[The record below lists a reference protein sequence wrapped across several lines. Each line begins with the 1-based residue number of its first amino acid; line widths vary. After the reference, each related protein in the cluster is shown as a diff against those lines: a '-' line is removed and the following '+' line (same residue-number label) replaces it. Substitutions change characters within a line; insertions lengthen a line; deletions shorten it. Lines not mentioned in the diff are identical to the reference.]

1 MMAVDSLLV
10 VRRTANFSF
19 YRRIFV
25 EKIYMDNNATTAVK
39 PEVLEAMLPYFCE
52 QFGNPSS
59 VHWAGRM
66 VGGAI
71 DKARQQVADLLHCSP
86 AEVIFLSCGS
96 EGDNYAIKG
105 TAEALKDKGNHIIT
119 TAVEH
124 PAVLETCQ
132 SLEKEGFEVTY
143 LGVDKDGSLDL
154 KELEAAITDKTIL
167 ISVMWA
173 NNETGN
179 IYPIEEI
186 GQIAKKH
193 KIRFHTDAVQS
204 AGKIPVDVRKANVD
218 MAVISGHKIGAPKG
232 IGAMYLRRGT
242 RISRF
247 MHGGHQERNRRAGT
261 HNVPG
266 IVGLGLA
273 CELAQQNMEDDYKYV
288 RALRDKLE
296 NGILSTIPDTKLNGH
311 PDADLR
317 LPNTLNVSFNYIE
330 GESLLLFFDMKGI
343 AASSGSACTSGSL
356 EPSHVMGA
364 MGVDIVLAHSS
375 TRFSLG
381 PNNTEEEIDFILQE
395 LPAIVQR
402 LREMSPLYNRTEP
415 APLSCDECRM
425 VSCSH

>member
-1 MMAVDSLLV
+1 M
-10 VRRTANFSF
+10 
-19 YRRIFV
+19 

-71 DKARQQVADLLHCSP
+71 EKAREQVAELLNCSA
-86 AEVIFLSCGS
+86 AEVVFLSCGS

-105 TAEALKDKGNHIIT
+105 TADALKDKGNHIIT
-119 TAVEH
+119 TSVEH
-124 PAVLETCQ
+124 PAVLESCEA
-132 SLEKEGFEVTY
+132 LEKDGYEVTY
-143 LGVDKDGSLDL
+143 LNVDHDGMLDL
-154 KELEAAITDKTIL
+154 AELEAAITEKTIL

-179 IYPIEEI
+179 IFPIEEI

-193 KIRFHTDAVQS
+193 KVRFHTDAVQA

-261 HNVPG
+261 HNVPS
-266 IVGLGLA
+266 IVGLGVA
-273 CELAQQNMEDDYKYV
+273 CELAIQNMEKDYAYV
-288 RALRDKLE
+288 RHLRDKLE
-296 NGILSTIPDTKLNGH
+296 DGILTSIPEVKLNGH

-381 PNNTEEEIDFILQE
+381 ADNTEAEVDFILQE
-395 LPAIVQR
+395 LPAMVQR
-402 LREMSPLYNRTEP
+402 LREMSPLYNRVEET
-415 APLSCDECRM
+415 PLSCDECRM
-425 VSCSH
+425 VTRACA

>member
-1 MMAVDSLLV
+1 MK
-10 VRRTANFSF
+10 N
-19 YRRIFV
+19 
-25 EKIYMDNNATTAVK
+25 IYMDNNATTAVK
-39 PEVLEAMLPYFCE
+39 PQVLEAMLPYFCE

-71 DKARQQVADLLHCSP
+71 DKAREQVAKLLNCSS

-105 TAEALKDKGNHIIT
+105 TADALKEKGNHIIT
-119 TAVEH
+119 TSVEH
-124 PAVLETCQ
+124 PAVLETCEA
-132 SLEKEGFEVTY
+132 LEKDGYDVTY
-143 LGVDKDGSLDL
+143 LKVDPDGMLDL
-154 KELEAAITDKTIL
+154 AELEAAITNKTIL

-179 IYPIEEI
+179 IFPIEAI

-193 KIRFHTDAVQS
+193 KVRFHTDAVQA

-242 RISRF
+242 KISRF

-261 HNVPG
+261 HDVPG
-266 IVGLGLA
+266 IVGLGVA
-273 CELAQQNMEDDYKYV
+273 CELAQQNMDKDYAYV
-288 RALRDKLE
+288 RDLRDTLE
-296 NGILSTIPDTKLNGH
+296 KGILSTISEVKLNGH
-311 PDADLR
+311 PNADLR

-381 PNNTEEEIDFILQE
+381 SDNSREEVDFILQE

-402 LREMSPLYNRTEP
+402 LREMSPLYKRDEP
-415 APLSCDECRM
+415 TPLSCDDCRM
-425 VSCSH
+425 VNKVCA

>member
-1 MMAVDSLLV
+1 M
-10 VRRTANFSF
+10 
-19 YRRIFV
+19 

-71 DKARQQVADLLHCSP
+71 EKARQQVADLLNCSA

-105 TAEALKDKGNHIIT
+105 TADALKDKGRHIIT
-119 TAVEH
+119 TSVEH
-124 PAVLETCQ
+124 PAVLETCEA
-132 SLEKEGFEVTY
+132 LEKDGFAVTY
-143 LGVDKDGSLDL
+143 LGVDQDGMLDL
-154 KELEAAITDKTIL
+154 AELEAAITDQTIL
-167 ISVMWA
+167 ISIMWA

-179 IYPIEEI
+179 IFPIEEI

-193 KIRFHTDAVQS
+193 KVRFHTDAVQA
-204 AGKIPVDVRKANVD
+204 AGKIPVDVQKAQVD

-273 CELAQQNMEDDYKYV
+273 CELAQQHMDEDYSYV
-288 RALRDKLE
+288 RKLRDKLE
-296 NGILSTIPDTKLNGH
+296 QGILSTIPDVKLNGH
-311 PDADLR
+311 PNADLR

-381 PNNTEEEIDFILQE
+381 PNNTEAEVDFILQE
-395 LPAIVQR
+395 LPPIVQR
-402 LREMSPLYNRTEP
+402 LRDMSPLYNRQEP
-415 APLSCDECRM
+415 TPLSCDECRM
-425 VSCSH
+425 VHKTCA

>member
-1 MMAVDSLLV
+1 MK
-10 VRRTANFSF
+10 N
-19 YRRIFV
+19 
-25 EKIYMDNNATTAVK
+25 IYMDNNATTAVK
-39 PEVLEAMLPYFCE
+39 PQVLEAMLPYFCE

-71 DKARQQVADLLHCSP
+71 DKAREQVAKLLNCSS

-105 TAEALKDKGNHIIT
+105 TADALKEKGNHIIT
-119 TAVEH
+119 TSVEH
-124 PAVLETCQ
+124 PAVLETCEA
-132 SLEKEGFEVTY
+132 LEKDGYDVTY
-143 LGVDKDGSLDL
+143 LKVDPDGMLDL
-154 KELEAAITDKTIL
+154 AELEAAITDKTIL

-179 IYPIEEI
+179 IFPIEAI

-193 KIRFHTDAVQS
+193 KVRFHTDAVQA

-242 RISRF
+242 KISRF

-261 HNVPG
+261 HDVPG
-266 IVGLGLA
+266 IVGLGVA
-273 CELAQQNMEDDYKYV
+273 CELAQQNMDKDYAYV
-288 RALRDKLE
+288 RDLRDTLE
-296 NGILSTIPDTKLNGH
+296 KGILSTIPEVKLNGH
-311 PDADLR
+311 PNADLR

-381 PNNTEEEIDFILQE
+381 SDNSREEVDFILQE

-402 LREMSPLYNRTEP
+402 LREMSPLYKRDEP
-415 APLSCDECRM
+415 TPLSCDDCRM
-425 VSCSH
+425 VNKVCA

>member
-1 MMAVDSLLV
+1 MN
-10 VRRTANFSF
+10 R
-19 YRRIFV
+19 
-25 EKIYMDNNATTAVK
+25 IYMDNNATTAVK
-39 PEVLEAMLPYFCE
+39 PQVLEAMLPYFCE

-71 DKARQQVADLLHCSP
+71 DKARDQVAKLLNCSS

-105 TAEALKDKGNHIIT
+105 TADALKDKGNHIIT
-119 TAVEH
+119 TSVEH
-124 PAVLETCQ
+124 PAVLETCEA
-132 SLEKEGFEVTY
+132 LEKDGYDVTY
-143 LGVDKDGSLDL
+143 LKVDQDGMLDL
-154 KELEAAITDKTIL
+154 AELEAAITDKTIL

-179 IYPIEEI
+179 IFPIEEI

-193 KIRFHTDAVQS
+193 KVRFHTDAVQ
-204 AGKIPVDVRKANVD
+204 AVGKIPVDVRKANID

-242 RISRF
+242 KISRF

-261 HNVPG
+261 HNVPS
-266 IVGLGLA
+266 IVGLGVA
-273 CELAQQNMEDDYKYV
+273 CELALQNMEKDYAYV
-288 RALRDKLE
+288 RNLRDKLE
-296 NGILSTIPDTKLNGH
+296 TGILSTIPEVKLNGH
-311 PDADLR
+311 PNGDLR
-317 LPNTLNVSFNYIE
+317 LPNTLNVSFNFIE

-381 PNNTEEEIDFILQE
+381 SDNTEEEVDFILQE

-402 LREMSPLYNRTEP
+402 LREMSPLYNREDPT
-415 APLSCDECRM
+415 PLSCDECRM
-425 VSCSH
+425 VQKVC

>member
-1 MMAVDSLLV
+1 MK
-10 VRRTANFSF
+10 
-19 YRRIFV
+19 
-25 EKIYMDNNATTAVK
+25 KIYMDNNATTAVK
-39 PEVLEAMLPYFCE
+39 PAVLEAMLPYFCE

-59 VHWAGRM
+59 VHWAGQM

-71 DKARQQVADLLHCSP
+71 ENAREQVAALLNCSA
-86 AEVIFLSCGS
+86 AEIIFLSCGS
-96 EGDNYAIKG
+96 EGDNHAIKG
-105 TAEALKDKGNHIIT
+105 TADALKHKGNHIIT
-119 TAVEH
+119 TSVEH
-124 PAVLETCQ
+124 PAVLETCDA
-132 SLEKEGFEVTY
+132 LEKDGFEVTY
-143 LGVDKDGSLDL
+143 LKVDQDGMLDL
-154 KELEAAITDKTIL
+154 AELEAAITDKTIL

-179 IYPIEEI
+179 IYPIEDI

-193 KIRFHTDAVQS
+193 KIRFHTDAVQA
-204 AGKIPVDVRKANVD
+204 AGKIPIDVRKANVD

-232 IGAMYLRRGT
+232 VGAMYLRRGT
-242 RISRF
+242 KISRF
-247 MHGGHQERNRRAGT
+247 MHGGHQERSRRAGT

-273 CELAQQNMEDDYKYV
+273 CELAMQNMDKDYAYV
-288 RALRDKLE
+288 RQLRDKLE
-296 NGILSTIPDTKLNGH
+296 KGILSTIPEVKLNGH
-311 PDADLR
+311 PNADLR

-381 PNNTEEEIDFILQE
+381 PDNTEEEVDFILGE

-402 LREMSPLYNRTEP
+402 LREMSPLYNRIEAT
-415 APLSCDECRM
+415 PLTCDECRM
-425 VSCSH
+425 VHNACG